1 MAAKILLF
9 LIALTGLAGCRTAGP
24 HTPDQYG
31 TGQQFSANQEEA
43 PWAKQILFIGNSLT
57 FYNDMP
63 ATLQKMLN
71 AGNDMFV
78 VYQSTFADR
87 SLTDHARWIG
97 EGRSNMIWP
106 AGREDLAGEVTADVL
121 TDKQWDLVVLQDAT
135 LNILIPGL
143 RSSVFNP
150 AVMQLDS
157 MIRTTGAQ
165 TLLFQSYPL
174 GTYPARYCID
184 GSLMSMMAGPNETCS
199 PRFEDSFEEMM
210 VLRRTFRD
218 ISHAI
223 NADIVP
229 VGDAFEITSFRYP
242 DIPLYVD
249 RYDQHPSA
257 QGSYLIAC
265 LFYNH
270 ITGKRSAGLEE
281 YGGIPVKDA
290 MRLQKVADSFY
301 HRKQFVRFFN
311 RLLNPGG
318 YMLRSRS

>member
-9 LIALTGLAGCRTAGP
+9 LIVLTGLAGCRAGGP
-24 HTPDQYG
+24 RMPSQYG
-31 TGQQFSANQEEA
+31 TGHHYSDNQEDT
-43 PWAKQILFIGNSLT
+43 PWAKQMLFIGNSLT

-87 SLTDHARWIG
+87 SLIDHVRWID

-106 AGREDLAGEVTADVL
+106 AGREDLAGEVPADVL

-135 LNILIPGL
+135 LNILVPGL
-143 RSSVFNP
+143 RSTVFKP

-157 MIRTTGAQ
+157 MIRSAGAQ

-174 GTYPARYCID
+174 GIYPSRYCID
-184 GSLMSMMAGPNETCS
+184 ISLMSMMAGPNEACS
-199 PRFEDSFEEMM
+199 PRFEESFEEMM

-223 NADIVP
+223 NADVVP
-229 VGDAFEITSFRYP
+229 VGDAFEITSFRHP

-265 LFYNH
+265 LFYNL

-301 HRKQFVRFFN
+301 HRNQFVRFFN
-311 RLLNPGG
+311 RLLNSVGNIRKG
-318 YMLRSRS
+318 